1 MKRDPILT
9 ATFRLTVLTAPLYLL
24 AGWAL
29 IAFVFFSTQ
38 AAMEHRV
45 DVGLVAES
53 ERLTTELAG
62 SDRSGILQ
70 AVQSRIFAERGSA
83 RLYRVV
89 DADGGELI
97 ENFSIVRGAVPAP
110 GGYSN
115 IVMRRGPADGE
126 HEARLLAVSLRDRL
140 TLQLGRDLT
149 EEDQLRRII
158 GESSAIAAVAMTFL
172 AVLAGLLTSRA
183 VVRRLAGFNASAHR
197 ILHGHIDERM
207 PISGSGDEFDQL
219 GANLNE
225 ALDRISELMT
235 ATRQV
240 TDNIAHDLRG
250 PLSRVRGR
258 LELLQISE
266 PTPEALETS
275 LAESV
280 ADLDTLLETLES
292 LLSIARIDHG
302 APSTRERV
310 DVAHMLDDLVDY
322 FSPLAEDKS
331 LDLVLATDGAPAV
344 EADRHLLFQA
354 LSNVV
359 DNAIRYTP
367 EGGRVLVSTRRVGAE
382 VEIRVAD
389 SGPGIPAAERKR
401 VLERFVRLDAS
412 RHQRGTGLGLS
423 VVDAVVRHHGGRL
436 DLGDNRPGLVV
447 TLAFAA
453 APDDHAE
460 ET

>member
-1 MKRDPILT
+1 MKRDPFLT

-53 ERLTTELAG
+53 ERLSTELAG

-70 AVQSRIFAERGSA
+70 ALQSRIFAERGSA

-97 ENFSIVRGAVPAP
+97 ENFTVVRGAMPAP

-126 HEARLLAVSLRDRL
+126 HEARLLTVRLRDRL

-149 EEDQLRRII
+149 EEDQLRRIV
-158 GESSAIAAVAMTFL
+158 GESSAIAAVAMAFL

-266 PTPEALETS
+266 PTPEALETA

-280 ADLDTLLETLES
+280 GDLDTLLETLES

-302 APSTRERV
+302 APPTRERI
-310 DVAHMLDDLVDY
+310 DVARMLDDLVDY
-322 FSPLAEDKS
+322 FSPLVEDKS
-331 LDLVLATDGAPAV
+331 LDLVLATDGAPAA

-367 EGGRVLVSTRRVGAE
+367 EGGRVLVSTGRAGDE

-436 DLGDNRPGLVV
+436 DLDDAGPGLVV
-447 TLAFAA
+447 TLTFAA
-453 APDDHAE
+453 APDDHVG